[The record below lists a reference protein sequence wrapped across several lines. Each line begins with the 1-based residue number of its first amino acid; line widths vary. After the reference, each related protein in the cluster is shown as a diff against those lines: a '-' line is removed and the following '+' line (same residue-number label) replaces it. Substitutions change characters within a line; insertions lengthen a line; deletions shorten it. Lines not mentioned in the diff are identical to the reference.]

1 VLGKSA
7 DASRNQ
13 TLGLNFLSHSADRL
27 AVDWRSARIL
37 PAVAVEKEWRLP
49 PLILHPFAQE
59 RGPDT
64 LLQGSRAQLILKGFL
79 PGGDSG
85 RDELERL
92 VLAGRYQEIR
102 MLFFLGKD
110 ILRWM
115 EQCADF
121 ARRNQELADRGI
133 REQSFSGLLVES
145 PPKDLTAK
153 LVTWGVTDGRGVSSR
168 AIGLNSIFTGPP
180 EMELLST
187 MFLQTYHRFADHF
200 FACYQNLMP
209 FTMLDPEKFQ
219 FEIYASDDYARK
231 LAQGWEL

>member
-1 VLGKSA
+1 MTKTV
-7 DASRNQ
+7 
-13 TLGLNFLSHSADRL
+13 
-27 AVDWRSARIL
+27 
-37 PAVAVEKEWRLP
+37 VEKEYRLP

-64 LLQGSRAQLILKGFL
+64 LLQGSKAQLMLNGFL
-79 PGGDSG
+79 PLGDSG

-110 ILRWM
+110 VLRWVD
-115 EQCADF
+115 QCVDF
-121 ARRNQELADRGI
+121 AQRDPELKDHGI

-145 PPKDLTAK
+145 PPKDLTKK
-153 LVTWGVTDGRGVSSR
+153 LVAWGVTDGRGVFSR
-168 AIGLNSIFTGPP
+168 AIGMNAIFTGPP

-209 FTMLDPEKFQ
+209 FTMLDPAKFQ
-219 FEIYASDDYARK
+219 FDIYASDDYARK
-231 LAQGWEL
+231 LAEGWE

>member
-1 VLGKSA
+1 VGGRYFTK
-7 DASRNQ
+7 
-13 TLGLNFLSHSADRL
+13 T
-27 AVDWRSARIL
+27 V
-37 PAVAVEKEWRLP
+37 VEKEYRLP

-64 LLQGSRAQLILKGFL
+64 LLQGSKAQLMLNGFL
-79 PGGDSG
+79 PLGDSG

-110 ILRWM
+110 VLRWVD
-115 EQCADF
+115 QCVDF
-121 ARRNQELADRGI
+121 TQRDPELKDRGI

-145 PPKDLTAK
+145 PPKDLTKK
-153 LVTWGVTDGRGVSSR
+153 LVAWGVTDGRGVFSR
-168 AIGLNSIFTGPP
+168 AIGMNAIFTGPP

-209 FTMLDPEKFQ
+209 FTMLDPHKFQ
-219 FEIYASDDYARK
+219 FDIYASDDYARK
-231 LAQGWEL
+231 LAEGWE